1 MKLIST
7 ILILLFLPSC
17 KKDWSYQGKTAPQYW
32 GSLKEEYKFCKIG
45 YNQSPINIDFNAKNE
60 QYIVKNDDLK
70 FSYSSS
76 GVTKEQD
83 SHGAK
88 FSFDRK
94 DFMILRKREYYLQ
107 AIQFHHPSEHKI
119 NGEDQILEMQIFHK
133 SDNEQV
139 AVLAVFVK
147 LGKESPEF
155 NKLIALL
162 ENNKKDVWSDFN
174 VGKVLNK
181 NDKIFFY
188 DGSLTTPP
196 CTEGIKWFVMK
207 TPIEMSQIQVDKII
221 RLALKGIVN
230 VRPLQEFHPE
240 LY

>member
-17 KKDWSYQGKTAPQYW
+17 AQDWSYQGNTAPQYW

-94 DFMILRKREYYLQ
+94 DFMTLRKREYYLQ
-107 AIQFHHPSEHKI
+107 AIQFHRPSEHKI

-155 NKLIALL
+155 DKLIALL

-196 CTEGIKWFVMK
+196 CTEGIKWLVMK
-207 TPIEMSQIQVDKII
+207 TPVEMSQIQVDKII
-221 RLALKGIVN
+221 GLALKGIVN
-230 VRPLQEFHPE
+230 VRPLQEFHPD